1 MIISYL
7 FIRIISERRDN
18 IEVKII
24 GSDTPEGTKVKN
36 DLKKIAKKQR
46 LDISIL
52 EINDEKNIR
61 KYKVLQTPTLIIH
74 DEYKCDKKIDY
85 SILKRLVAFY
95 S

>member
-18 IEVKII
+18 IKVKII

-61 KYKVLQTPTLIIH
+61 KYKVLQTPTLIIN

>member
-18 IEVKII
+18 IEIKII

-36 DLKKIAKKQR
+36 NLKKIAKKQR

-61 KYKVLQTPTLIIH
+61 KYKVLQTPTLIIN

>member
-46 LDISIL
+46 LDIYIL

-61 KYKVLQTPTLIIH
+61 KYKVLQTPTLIIN

>member
-61 KYKVLQTPTLIIH
+61 KYKVLQTPTLIIN

-95 S
+95 L